1 MLPGPLYAI
10 DFKAGQN
17 FEGQV
22 EPFELAAGRAH
33 PILSLTLADG
43 RQVSL
48 AHHPAIENPYPA
60 GFPILPFYRAQQT
73 PPRNCT
79 CCGLPPPVPATRVA
93 DRDSAL
99 SPQTSVGRKVTVM
112 TQDAPGPKLEPH
124 LLLR

>member
-48 AHHPAIENPYPA
+48 RSIRSDQPIAFPDA
-60 GFPILPFYRAQQT
+60 GLLSRA
-73 PPRNCT
+73 
-79 CCGLPPPVPATRVA
+79 
-93 DRDSAL
+93 
-99 SPQTSVGRKVTVM
+99 
-112 TQDAPGPKLEPH
+112 
-124 LLLR
+124 